1 MAFVDKVQAEP
12 WEWRPRKTEE
22 KKELRPGC
30 GTLKL
35 AGGAAGEKWSSRRN
49 GSNEGEGQ
57 CQVFCRRQGATA
69 LGRRVERPK
78 RKNSS
83 PSPHLRSGV

>member
-35 AGGAAGEKWSSRRN
+35 AGGAAGEKW
-49 GSNEGEGQ
+49 Q
-57 CQVFCRRQGATA
+57 Q
-69 LGRRVERPK
+69 
-78 RKNSS
+78 
-83 PSPHLRSGV
+83 